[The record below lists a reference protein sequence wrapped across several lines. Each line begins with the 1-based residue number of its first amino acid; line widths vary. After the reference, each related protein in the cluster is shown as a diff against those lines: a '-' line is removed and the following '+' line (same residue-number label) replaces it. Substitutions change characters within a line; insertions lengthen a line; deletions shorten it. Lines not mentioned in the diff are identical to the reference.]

1 MLSLVQ
7 LEDGTFR
14 LVIDYKQNDIIIH
27 ATWYF
32 TECEMS
38 EAKQVKEI
46 LSCALK

>member
-14 LVIDYKQNDIIIH
+14 LVIDYKSDDIIIR
-27 ATWYF
+27 ATWSF
-32 TECEMS
+32 VECEMS
-38 EAKQVKEI
+38 EAKQVREI

>member
-7 LEDGTFR
+7 LEDDTFR
-14 LVIDYKQNDIIIH
+14 LVIDYKRNDIIIH